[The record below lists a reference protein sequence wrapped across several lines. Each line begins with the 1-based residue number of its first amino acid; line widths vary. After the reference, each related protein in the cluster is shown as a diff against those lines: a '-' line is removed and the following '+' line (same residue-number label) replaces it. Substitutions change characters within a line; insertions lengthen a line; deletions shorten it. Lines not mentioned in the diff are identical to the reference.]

1 MTMKTKVT
9 PEVTSQEETE
19 EVEEY
24 LKYIIKD
31 CTFNITVEAGG
42 QVIFQTGKPTPPPPP
57 PHP

>member
-1 MTMKTKVT
+1 MTKTTKEVSA
-9 PEVTSQEETE
+9 PEPE
-19 EVEEY
+19 EEY

-42 QVIFQTGKPTPPPPP
+42 QVILQTGKPTPPPPP